1 MGGGT
6 GRLAGQ
12 VAIVVGGH
20 SGLGCAVA
28 QTFAAEGAAVVVAGR
43 RTAPVEAAASA
54 IGGIGVTCD
63 VTDDDQV
70 QALVATTLSELG
82 GLDIAVNFAGHQE
95 STPLRD
101 LTPHRLRS
109 MVEVQLVGALFV
121 LRHCCNAMAERGG
134 GAYLSVSS
142 LTAQNPAEGLA
153 AYASSKKGLEYATR
167 IAAVEYGASG
177 VRVNCVAPHL
187 IETPMTAAIL
197 ERPGVIEAMLAE
209 TPLRRMGTPDD
220 VARAAL
226 FLCSDDASYISGQTL
241 CVDGGASTR
250 RLPTTEEVVRSVLA
264 VAGP

>member
-1 MGGGT
+1 VT
-6 GRLAGQ
+6 GRLDRR
-12 VAIVVGGH
+12 VAVVVGGH
-20 SGLGCAVA
+20 SGLGAAVA
-28 QTFAAEGAAVVVAGR
+28 RTFADDGATVVVAGR
-43 RTAPVEAAASA
+43 RSEPVGAAAA
-54 IGGIGVTCD
+54 ALGGLGVTCD

-70 QALVATTLSELG
+70 QAMVATTLAECG
-82 GLDIAVNFAGHQE
+82 GLDVAVNCAGHQE
-95 STPLRD
+95 STPLRA
-101 LTPHRLRS
+101 LTPEKLRS

-167 IAAVEYGASG
+167 IAAVEYGPSG

-187 IETPMTAAIL
+187 IDTPMTASIF
-197 ERPGVIEAMLAE
+197 ERPGVVDAMLAE

-226 FLCSDDASYISGQTL
+226 FLCSDDAGYISGQTL

-250 RLPTTEEVVRSVLA
+250 RLPTADEIIRSA
-264 VAGP
+264 QAASSR

>member
-1 MGGGT
+1 M
-6 GRLAGQ
+6 
-12 VAIVVGGH
+12 VGGH
-20 SGLGCAVA
+20 SGLGAAVA
-28 QTFAAEGAAVVVAGR
+28 RTFAEEGATVVVAGR
-43 RTAPVEAAASA
+43 RTEPVDAAATA
-54 IGGIGVTCD
+54 LGGLGVTCD

-70 QALVATTLSELG
+70 QALVATTLAECG

-95 STPLRD
+95 STPLRA
-101 LTPHRLRS
+101 LTPAKLRS

-134 GAYLSVSS
+134 GSYLSVSS

-153 AYASSKKGLEYATR
+153 AYASSKKGVEYATR
-167 IAAVEYGASG
+167 IAAVEYGPSG

-187 IETPMTAAIL
+187 IDTPMTASIF
-197 ERPGVIEAMLAE
+197 ERPGVVDAMLAE

-226 FLCSDDASYISGQTL
+226 FLCSDDAGYISGQTL

-250 RLPTTEEVVRSVLA
+250 RLPTTDEIVRHVQA
-264 VAGP
+264 AGSR

>member
-1 MGGGT
+1 MT
-6 GRLAGQ
+6 GRLDGR

-20 SGLGCAVA
+20 SGLGAAVA
-28 QTFAAEGAAVVVAGR
+28 RTFADEGATVVVAGR
-43 RTAPVEAAASA
+43 RSEPVEAAAA
-54 IGGIGVTCD
+54 ALGGIGATCD
-63 VTDDDQV
+63 VTDDEQV
-70 QALVATTLSELG
+70 QALVATTLAACG
-82 GLDIAVNFAGHQE
+82 GLDIAVNFAGHQQ

-101 LTPHRLRS
+101 LTPERLRS

-134 GAYLSVSS
+134 GSYLSVSS

-167 IAAVEYGASG
+167 IAAVEYGPSG

-187 IETPMTAAIL
+187 IDTPMTATIF
-197 ERPGVIEAMLAE
+197 ERPGVVDAMVAE

-226 FLCSDDASYISGQTL
+226 FLCSDDAGYISGQTL

-250 RLPTTEEVVRSVLA
+250 RLPTADEIVRSVQA
-264 VAGP
+264 ASSR

>member
-1 MGGGT
+1 M
-6 GRLAGQ
+6 
-12 VAIVVGGH
+12 
-20 SGLGCAVA
+20 
-28 QTFAAEGAAVVVAGR
+28 VVAGR
-43 RTAPVEAAASA
+43 RSEPVEAAAA
-54 IGGIGVTCD
+54 ALGGIGATCD
-63 VTDDDQV
+63 VTDDEQV
-70 QALVATTLSELG
+70 QALVATTLAACG
-82 GLDIAVNFAGHQE
+82 RLDIAVNLAGHQQ

-101 LTPHRLRS
+101 LTPEKLRS

-121 LRHCCNAMAERGG
+121 LRHCCNAMAEQGG
-134 GAYLSVSS
+134 GSYLSVSS

-167 IAAVEYGASG
+167 IAAVEYGPSG

-187 IETPMTAAIL
+187 IDTPMTASIF
-197 ERPGVIEAMLAE
+197 ERPGVVDAMLAE

-250 RLPTTEEVVRSVLA
+250 RLPTADEIVRSMQA
-264 VAGP
+264 ASAR